1 MVENESKREETQD
14 DDAPRFELPV
24 HIPLKKPINDGE
36 KEIKEF
42 VISREPIGADWS
54 GMNVQNATILDFQR
68 IASRL
73 TGIPVPVIK
82 KADTRATMRL
92 AEVIGSFLD

>member
-1 MVENESKREETQD
+1 MADEKERDEAHD
-14 DDAPRFELPV
+14 DDEAPRFKLPIR
-24 HIPLKKPINDGE
+24 IPLKKAIYDGE

-42 VISREPIGADWS
+42 VIDREPIGADWS

-68 IASRL
+68 VASRL
-73 TGIPVPVIK
+73 LGLPVPIVK

-92 AEVIGSFLD
+92 AEIIGSFFD

>member
-1 MVENESKREETQD
+1 MAENEERDETQD
-14 DDAPRFELPV
+14 ESDALRFELP
-24 HIPLKKPINDGE
+24 IRIRLKKAIYDGE

-42 VISREPIGADWS
+42 VINREPIGADWS

-68 IASRL
+68 VASRL
-73 TGIPVPVIK
+73 TGLPVPVIK

-92 AEVIGSFLD
+92 AEVIGSFFD